1 MTVLPTES
9 PITTL
14 RNNAAR
20 IKHLRAELKAE
31 LIRRNNN
38 IRNAVDDGFS
48 QDMVAEASG
57 VSRGQI
63 THILSDSNEDAD
75 GQGRLA

>member
-1 MTVLPTES
+1 MTVLPSES

-14 RNNAAR
+14 RNNNER

-31 LIRRNNN
+31 IIRRNTN

-48 QDMVAEASG
+48 QDMVATAAG
-57 VSRGQI
+57 LSRGQV
-63 THILSDSNEDAD
+63 THILGDPNADPD
-75 GQGRLA
+75 GQGRLV

>member
-1 MTVLPTES
+1 MTVLPSES

-20 IKHLRAELKAE
+20 IIHLRAELAAE
-31 LIRRNNN
+31 LVRRNTN

-48 QDMVAEASG
+48 QDVVATAAKL
-57 VSRGQI
+57 SRGQI
-63 THILSDSNEDAD
+63 THILSDPHEDGD
-75 GQGRLA
+75 GQQRLV